1 MGRMAASRST
11 RSPPLGTKF
20 YAIADEKGAVAAAR
34 KTAEADPKNA
44 DLLLKLAQAEASV
57 WQEREAVEACTRALA
72 LAPIAPT

>member
-1 MGRMAASRST
+1 MAASRST
-11 RSPPLGTKF
+11 QSPPLGTKF
-20 YAIADEKGAVAAAR
+20 SIADEKGAVAAAR